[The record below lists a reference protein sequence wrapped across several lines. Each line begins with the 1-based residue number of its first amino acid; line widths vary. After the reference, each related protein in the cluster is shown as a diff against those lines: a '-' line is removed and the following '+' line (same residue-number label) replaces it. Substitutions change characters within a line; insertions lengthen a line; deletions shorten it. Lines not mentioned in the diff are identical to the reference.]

1 MSSKFISINTLF
13 EDSITADNAACGNTC
28 SITSIN
34 SLLSPVLLLA
44 PKKHLL
50 SHILLDIAVLII
62 VVLTI

>member
-1 MSSKFISINTLF
+1 MTSKPTSVNTSF
-13 EDSITADNAACGNTC
+13 EDSITADKTACRNTC

-34 SLLSPVLLLA
+34 SLLFPVLHLA